1 MKTPMSC
8 AVLPALLLLAAGAQ
22 AQVRPTPMPAE
33 TVAPPQASAQ
43 NTLTA
48 ELPPQGFKTVTMQTP
63 QGPVT
68 VNWGQS
74 NTLSNASDYKATIE
88 QLDKNGDGVIT
99 KDEVPETH
107 ALSSEFRLVDKN
119 HDGKITAEELAQWQ

>member
-1 MKTPMSC
+1 MKTLLRSS
-8 AVLPALLLLAAGAQ
+8 VLPGLLVLAGAAH
-22 AQVRPTPMPAE
+22 AQSTMPAQPAE
-33 TVAPPQASAQ
+33 TIAPPPTSAP
-43 NTLTA
+43 NTLTS

-68 VNWGQS
+68 VNWGQE
-74 NTLSNASDYKATIE
+74 NTLTNASDYKVTVE

-99 KDEVPETH
+99 RDEVPENH

-119 HDGKITAEELAQWQ
+119 HDGKITAEELSHWQ